1 MIKTE
6 RVDRV
11 AIGVKDLEKAMAFFY
26 ETLGIKFDEV
36 RESKTDKYRATYSNV
51 GLELVQPTAK
61 ATAIAE
67 FIDKKGEG
75 VIAICIKVPDLEEAK
90 RDLQTKGLRL
100 INEVSRGGL
109 KEAIFHPKDF
119 YGVAITLCE
128 YEAPH
133 PASCA
138 ALHT

>member
-51 GLELVQPTAK
+51 GLELV
-61 ATAIAE
+61 
-67 FIDKKGEG
+67 
-75 VIAICIKVPDLEEAK
+75 
-90 RDLQTKGLRL
+90 
-100 INEVSRGGL
+100 
-109 KEAIFHPKDF
+109 
-119 YGVAITLCE
+119 
-128 YEAPH
+128 
-133 PASCA
+133 
-138 ALHT
+138 